1 MKQSSLDLAY
11 NLAAN
16 VIYNSTINLEDKK
29 IILEKLREEYLKM
42 HGDQEVIE
50 TIDFNIKER

>member
-29 IILEKLREEYLKM
+29 SY
-42 HGDQEVIE
+42 
-50 TIDFNIKER
+50 T